1 MKNTGL
7 IALVALGVMLL
18 VAVKFNLMPN
28 LKTSLYD
35 EDGYV
40 DSLETKHENGVQ
52 KDYYQNGNIKT
63 ETPYKNN
70 KIDSCSDKFKT
81 YCCDKNGF
89 YKTQHSFSGVEI
101 ESCLYYIVVFKVYFL
116 T

>member
-18 VAVKFNLMPN
+18 VAVKFNLMPS
-28 LKTSLYD
+28 LKTSLYE

-40 DSLETKHENGVQ
+40 DSLEEKHKNGVQ

-70 KIDSCSDKFKT
+70 QIDGVLTSYFA
-81 YCCDKNGF
+81 NGNVKSVSN
-89 YKTQHSFSGVEI
+89 YVAGRTAERTG
-101 ESCLYYIVVFKVYFL
+101 
-116 T
+116 